1 MASKRKIRFGVIGC
15 GLMGRE
21 FAVASVRWPAL
32 LDTKAQPEIV
42 AICDLNEKL
51 FDWYTDN
58 FSSIKLATTNYQDL
72 LASKDV
78 EVVYCAVPH
87 NLHEKFYCDILS
99 AGKHLFGEKP
109 FGIDLAANQK
119 ILAMMQQHPNV
130 FVRCSSEYPFYP
142 GGHQIHKYILEN
154 PWGRIIEVHSGYL
167 HSSDLNF
174 NKPINWKRMLAF
186 NGEYGCLGDLGMHA
200 LHLPLRARWIPSRL
214 YASLS
219 KIVTQR
225 PDGKGGMAPC
235 ETWDNATLQCEV
247 RHPSEGYTFPMSV
260 KTYRI
265 APGETDTW
273 YIEIIGTKFSAR
285 YSTKFTKTLQTMR
298 YENGGPQI
306 WQHEDL
312 GYTSAHAT
320 ITGGIFE
327 FGFTDAI
334 LQMWAAFLDELH
346 EPKPNMPFGCITP
359 EETLLQ
365 HKILTA
371 ALASNKSGQAVA
383 LE

>member
-1 MASKRKIRFGVIGC
+1 MAAKRKVRFGVVGC

-21 FAVASVRWPAL
+21 FAVASARWPAL

-51 FDWYTDN
+51 FAWYTDN
-58 FSSIKLATTNYQDL
+58 FSSIKMVTTNYHDL
-72 LASKDV
+72 LAAR
-78 EVVYCAVPH
+78 EIEAIYCAVPH
-87 NLHEKFYCDILS
+87 NLHEKFYCDAIT
-99 AGKHLFGEKP
+99 AGKHLLGEKP
-109 FGIDLAANQK
+109 FGIDLQANLNIQAT
-119 ILAMMQQHPNV
+119 IQAHPHV

-142 GGHQIHKYILEN
+142 GGHQIHQYILEN

-174 NKPINWKRMLAF
+174 SKPINWKRMLAF

-214 YASLS
+214 YASLA

-247 RHPSEGYTFPMSV
+247 RHPTAGYSFPMTV

-298 YENGGPQI
+298 YENGGQQV

-312 GYTSAHAT
+312 GYTSAYAT
-320 ITGGIFE
+320 VTGAIFE

-334 LQMWAAFLDELH
+334 LQMWAAFIDELH
-346 EPKPNMPFGCITP
+346 EPKADMPFGCITP

-371 ALASNKSGQAVA
+371 ALESGRSGQAVA